1 MRAAIATEAGKP
13 LELVNDLELRAP
25 RAGEVR
31 VRVHHC
37 GLCHSDVTVRDS
49 GMALPIVLGH
59 EAAGVVEE
67 LGPASP
73 ASPSATRSCSRR
85 ARPAAPATSAC
96 AARRA
101 CASAR
106 SAS

>member
-13 LELVNDLELRAP
+13 LQLVNDLELRAP

-49 GMALPIVLGH
+49 GMAVPIVLGH

-67 LGPASP
+67 LGAGVTGLAVGDKVVLTPCPPCGACYFCVRGEASL
-73 ASPSATRSCSRR
+73 
-85 ARPAAPATSAC
+85 
-96 AARRA
+96 
-101 CASAR
+101 
-106 SAS
+106 